1 MSSQQALHVGVDIG
15 ALYVKGVLADQN
27 GHVVARSVRAHRGE
41 IFKVTRRVIDDL
53 PGARDSRAVGMVGQN
68 AARVAELL
76 GVQPANEVASVILAV
91 RRAYPRVRQI
101 IDIGGGSLSLIEID
115 EQGEFAGYQT
125 NTMCAAGTGSFL
137 DEQAARLEIAY
148 EDLGDMPEVLDPPS
162 VAARCAV
169 FAKSDLIHRQQ
180 EGYSKPQMWSG
191 LAKGLART
199 IVMTLFKG
207 SKPKGQTVVVGGVA
221 RNRDVMRWLGEE
233 LSGECAVMEHPQEAG
248 ALGAAMLARPAEHHI
263 PFDALDAGEPPT
275 EKQAIRKPLELH
287 KSQYPSFDVEEFY
300 IDDEANEVR
309 VSRWPADGHLRGYLG
324 IDIGSTSTKVM
335 MIGDDEQPL
344 VDVYRKTGG
353 DPIGATKAILRAL
366 NELAQRRG
374 GTLTILGAGT
384 TGSGRKLVGSVT
396 RADRVVNEITAHVTG
411 AMKVDPAIDTI
422 FEIGGQ
428 DAKYVHTV
436 NGHLHNANMNY
447 VCAAGTGSFVEELSR
462 KMGFDLFTLGDEVMG
477 VTAPLTSDR
486 CTVFMDQDA
495 RMLLRKGYSPTEVM
509 GAVMYSVVQNYLNKV
524 VGNRYYN
531 KKKVFFQGA
540 TARNKGLV
548 AAFENLLDIE
558 VVVSPYCHVMGSW
571 GVALLTKRQMEQAR
585 ETTSFAGV
593 AFADAEVKLSSEP
606 CELCANRCAITYAEV
621 AGLDERPSWGYLC
634 GRDAEE
640 QKVRVN
646 REFRFFRQ
654 RDRLWKNAGG
664 DIALPADAPVIG
676 YPRALLAHS
685 YFPLW
690 RAFFASLG
698 FRLQLSDPTDA
709 RISEQAGDWVGGDY
723 CHPVKL
729 AHGHMRNLLE
739 TKKVQRVFVPYMIH
753 AVESE
758 KTSKSFFCPY
768 NIALPA
774 MMRSAMELNGVDGDR
789 LLSATLDMR
798 WDAKT
803 TVERLTEDLG
813 ARLGASKKQV
823 AAAWKHASESY
834 GAFEQ
839 AMAQAGR
846 KAMEEVAAEGRPAV
860 VILGRPYNIYD
871 AGANLALPE
880 KIARLGFTVL
890 PLEFLPLEAEDLG
903 NEFHN
908 MYWNFGRK
916 IMEAARIIARTSHL
930 YGVYFSNFSCGP
942 DSFIQTYAEEVMGE
956 KPLLMLELDEHGAD
970 AGYMTRLEAYAD
982 VLAVNETT
990 TVPRYTFKTPSEAR
1004 SALKGKTLW
1013 IPPMGELQPR
1023 LMAAA
1028 IRGGGVEARMM
1039 PLETEDAFVMGR
1051 GGTRGGECVPCPAT
1065 LGAFLS
1071 AVMKEGGDPDKHAMF
1086 MPTAEGPCR
1095 FGQYCTLDR
1104 MIFNRMGWKELP
1116 IVSWSSSDSYDGTD
1130 APTRR
1135 WVWTGIV
1142 LGDVLFKMRCRILPY
1157 EKNPG
1162 ETEALFDTWAA
1173 RLDDAIEKR
1182 VDLKPLVR
1190 QARDEFMAI
1199 PVSGDKKPL
1208 VGIVGE
1214 IYVRNNRFTNQ
1225 NLVRRIEAAGGEAWL
1240 APISEW
1246 VIYTAYMESW
1256 MKGYRTGSWLNR
1268 MGNMLKNRFLVK
1280 DEEMW
1285 TDLVSPIL
1293 DERHEPSI
1301 AGTLEEG
1308 ARFVP
1313 LDFEGETILTLGRA
1327 IEFMKG
1333 GASLVVN
1340 CAPFGCMP
1348 GAVTGGVFQ
1357 QIQREYGVPVAN
1369 MFYDGEGDIN
1379 DIIATYIVNIARSDA
1394 SSLRR
1399 VAG

>member
-1 MSSQQALHVGVDIG
+1 MSSHNALHVGVDVG
-15 ALYVKGVLADQN
+15 ALYVKAVVADAT
-27 GHVVARSVRAHRGE
+27 GHVVARGVQAHKGE
-41 IFKVTRRVIDDL
+41 IFRATHRMIEQL
-53 PGARDSRAVGMVGQN
+53 PEARTAAGVSIIGQN
-68 AARVAELL
+68 APRVAALL
-76 GVQPANEVASVILAV
+76 GLEPANQVASVILAV
-91 RRAYPRVRQI
+91 RKKFPRVRQI
-101 IDIGGGSLSLIEID
+101 IDIGGGSLSLILLD

-137 DEQAARLEIAY
+137 DEQAARLGIEY

-180 EGYSKPQMWSG
+180 EGFSKPQMWSG
-191 LAKGLART
+191 LCKGLART

-221 RNRDVMRWLGEE
+221 RNRDVMRWLADE
-233 LSGECAVMEHPQEAG
+233 LPGDCMVMDQPQETG
-248 ALGAAMLARPAEHHI
+248 AFGAAMLAQARDAEI
-263 PFDALDAGEPPT
+263 PWDVLSKGEPAT

-287 KSQYPSFDVEEFY
+287 KTNYPSFDVEEFY

-309 VSRWPADGHLRGYLG
+309 VSHWPADGHLEGYLG

-335 MIGDDEQPL
+335 MIDTDEQPL
-344 VDVYRKTGG
+344 VDIYRKTGG
-353 DPIGATKAILRAL
+353 DPINATKAILRAL
-366 NELAQRRG
+366 RTLAERRG
-374 GTLTILGAGT
+374 GQLTILGAGT

-396 RADRVVNEITAHVTG
+396 RADRVINEITAHVTG

-477 VTAPLTSDR
+477 VSAPLTSDR

-495 RMLLRKGYSPTEVM
+495 RMLLRKGYSPKEVM

-531 KKKVFFQGA
+531 KEKVFFQGA

-548 AAFENLLDIE
+548 AAFENLLDVE

-571 GVALLTKRQMEQAR
+571 GVALLTKRQMEQAK
-585 ETTSFAGV
+585 ETTSFAGIG
-593 AFADAEVKLSSEP
+593 FAEAEVKLTSEP

-621 AGLDERPSWGYLC
+621 DGLDERPSWGYLC

-640 QKVRVN
+640 NKLRVN

-654 RDRLWKNAGG
+654 RDRLWKNAGK
-664 DIALPADAPVIG
+664 DIPLPDDAPVIG
-676 YPRALLAHS
+676 YPRALLAYS
-685 YFPLW
+685 YYPLW

-698 FRLQLSDPTDA
+698 YRLKLSDATDA
-709 RISEQAGDWVGGDY
+709 TISEQAGDWVGGDY

-739 TKKVQRVFVPYMIH
+739 TMDIQQVFVPYMIH

-758 KTSKSFFCPY
+758 KTSKSYFCPY

-774 MMRSAMELNGVDGDR
+774 MMRAAMELNGFDGER
-789 LLSATLDMR
+789 LVTATLDMR
-798 WDAKT
+798 WDTKT
-803 TVERLTEDLG
+803 TVERLSEDL
-813 ARLGASKKQV
+813 AKRLKVSKKQV
-823 AAAWKHASESY
+823 AAAWK
-834 GAFEQ
+834 Q
-839 AMAQAGR
+839 AQATYREFENGMR
-846 KAMEEVAAEGRPAV
+846 NAGVKAMEEVAAEGKPAV

-880 KIARLGFTVL
+880 KIARLGFTVI

-903 NEFHN
+903 NEFFN
-908 MYWNFGRK
+908 MFWNFGRK
-916 IMEAARIIARTSHL
+916 IMESARIIARMPNL

-942 DSFIQTYAEEVMGE
+942 DSFIQTYAEEVMGD

-970 AGYMTRLEAYAD
+970 AGYLTRLEAYAD
-982 VLAVNETT
+982 VLSVNETT
-990 TVPRYTFKTPSEAR
+990 TVPRYTFTTPSEAR
-1004 SALKGKTLW
+1004 QALEGKTLW
-1013 IPPMGELQPR
+1013 LPPMGEMQPR
-1023 LMAAA
+1023 FMSAA
-1028 IRGGGVEARMM
+1028 IRASGLDARSLPVE
-1039 PLETEDAFVMGR
+1039 TDDAFVMGR
-1051 GGTRGGECVPCPAT
+1051 SGTRGGECVPCPAT
-1065 LGAFLS
+1065 LGTFL
-1071 AVMKEGGDPDKHAMF
+1071 ATVMKQGGDPDKHALF

-1130 APTRR
+1130 GATRR
-1135 WVWTGIV
+1135 WMWTGIV

-1157 EKNPG
+1157 EQNPG
-1162 ETEALFDTWAA
+1162 ETEALYEKWGT
-1173 RLDDAIEKR
+1173 LLEEGIEQRADMKA
-1182 VDLKPLVR
+1182 LVR
-1190 QARDEFMAI
+1190 KARDEFLAI
-1199 PVSGDKKPL
+1199 PTHDIKKPL
-1208 VGIVGE
+1208 VGILGE

-1225 NLVRRIEAAGGEAWL
+1225 NVVRRIEAAGGEAWL

-1256 MKGYRTGSWLNR
+1256 LKGYRSGSWLNR
-1268 MGNMLKNRFLVK
+1268 MGNLIKNRFLVK

-1285 TDLVSPIL
+1285 TDMVSPIL
-1293 DERHEPSI
+1293 DNRHEPAI

-1308 ARFVP
+1308 SRFVP
-1313 LDFEGETILTLGRA
+1313 MDFEGETILTLGRA
-1327 IEFMKG
+1327 IEFMKD

-1348 GAVTGGVFQ
+1348 GALTGGVLQ
-1357 QIQREYGVPVAN
+1357 QIQREYNVPVAN

-1379 DIIATYIVNIARSDA
+1379 DIIETYIVNIARSDA
-1394 SSLRR
+1394 FSVRK